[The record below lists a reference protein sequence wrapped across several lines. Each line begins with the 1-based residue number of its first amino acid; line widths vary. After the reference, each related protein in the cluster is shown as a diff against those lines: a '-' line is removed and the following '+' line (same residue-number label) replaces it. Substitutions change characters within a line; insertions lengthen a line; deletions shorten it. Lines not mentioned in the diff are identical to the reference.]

1 MATSLALGRS
11 AREAVI
17 VTIGQA
23 GTALA
28 SIAAVKLLT
37 GYLPPSG
44 YGNVAVVTA
53 WVSVVITIVAAP
65 LSGSGVM
72 TFHETVNE
80 GRGWQFVATL
90 FAVTAATAA
99 LPLLMAG
106 TPPLRELLN
115 RALSMPA
122 LAGLGLVLL
131 TAEIVKTP
139 GMAIAGAA
147 RWRRIYSALQL
158 LDGWGKLLLIFV
170 IAQLTTFTASNVLV
184 IYAAN
189 SFLVAAAVWL
199 ALFRGIGK
207 RGTSR
212 FFDETLARRTLR
224 HGWSFAGIG
233 VAGWV
238 INSSDRIL
246 LDMMA
251 SAAAVGIYVA
261 GYQAASILPLGI
273 SMLMTAFFL
282 PILLQWHASSP
293 ARAAVLLGRTMAFI
307 IWLMAPTFVLV
318 AYERGL
324 LLRIVLSGRY
334 DEAANVIPWVAAATS
349 MMAITSVA
357 VGAFWVSKRTDVFFR
372 ISLLAGA
379 INVGLN
385 LLLIPRFG
393 YIAAAMTTFVSSA
406 VQMLATIFV
415 SRRFVA
421 WPVDVPALAGITTGT
436 IALLAILRI
445 LSGRAHWMIEIP
457 AAALM
462 YVLVSVITYLLLDAG
477 TRETAFRSLL
487 RKQDP
492 RIS

>member
-37 GYLPPSG
+37 AYLPPSG
-44 YGNVAVVTA
+44 YGHVAVVTA
-53 WVSVVITIVAAP
+53 WVAVVVTIIAAP

-90 FAVTAATAA
+90 FAVTAAIAA
-99 LPLLMAG
+99 VALVVAV
-106 TPPLRELLN
+106 TPLRGLLN

-122 LAGLGLVLL
+122 LAGLGLVFLA
-131 TAEIVKTP
+131 AEIVKTP

-158 LDGWGKLLLIFV
+158 LDGWGKLLLIFL
-170 IAQLTTFTASNVLV
+170 IAQLTTFTASNVIV
-184 IYAAN
+184 VYAAN

-199 ALFRGIGK
+199 ALFRGIGQ
-207 RGTSR
+207 RGTNR

-251 SAAAVGIYVA
+251 SAAAVGVYVA
-261 GYQAASILPLGI
+261 GYQTASILPLGI

-293 ARAAVLLGRTMAFI
+293 ARAAMLLGRTMAFI
-307 IWLMAPTFVLV
+307 LWLMAPTFILV
-318 AYERGL
+318 TYERDL

-334 DEAANVIPWVAAATS
+334 DAAANVIPWVAAATS
-349 MMAITSVA
+349 MMAVTSVA

-372 ISLLAGA
+372 ISLVAGA

-406 VQMLATIFV
+406 VQMLATIVV

-421 WPVDVPALAGITTGT
+421 WPIDVPALASIAAGAV
-436 IALLAILRI
+436 ALLGILRV
-445 LSGRAHWMIEIP
+445 LAGRAHWMIEIP
-457 AAALM
+457 VAAMM
-462 YVLVSVITYLLLDAG
+462 YGLVSVIAYLLLDAG
-477 TRETAFRSLL
+477 TRDTALRTLL
-487 RKQDP
+487 R
-492 RIS
+492 REGTRES